1 MCFIAYTA
9 FKKTACGNFADSF
22 YFIISSIITSSIR
35 STLSCFFGVSLS
47 SFPSTTEVCS
57 ILVRGITSFSTS
69 FGSAPNTF
77 NSFTNVSIVGV
88 FTSRSIAPRWLVL
101 ISTSSASLLL
111 RNSCLFPVPADCL
124 SHSFHT
130 HTSSFQY
137 SLTLKALVM

>member
-77 NSFTNVSIVGV
+77 NSFTNVSPLNRTQMVGTDIHQ
-88 FTSRSIAPRWLVL
+88 FSQS
-101 ISTSSASLLL
+101 LL

>member
-77 NSFTNVSIVGV
+77 NSFTKYK
-88 FTSRSIAPRWLVL
+88 
-101 ISTSSASLLL
+101 STHKSE
-111 RNSCLFPVPADCL
+111 
-124 SHSFHT
+124 
-130 HTSSFQY
+130 
-137 SLTLKALVM
+137 

>member
-35 STLSCFFGVSLS
+35 RTLSCFFGVSLS

-77 NSFTNVSIVGV
+77 NSFHFPLNRTQMVGTDIHQ
-88 FTSRSIAPRWLVL
+88 FSQS
-101 ISTSSASLLL
+101 LL

>member
-101 ISTSSASLLL
+101 ISTTIECKSNDFRKPYDSYLY
-111 RNSCLFPVPADCL
+111 
-124 SHSFHT
+124 SHRTPSET
-130 HTSSFQY
+130 WKENRVITE
-137 SLTLKALVM
+137 VC

>member
-88 FTSRSIAPRWLVL
+88 FTRTQMVGTDIHQFSQS
-101 ISTSSASLLL
+101 LL

>member
-69 FGSAPNTF
+69 FVSAPNTF

-101 ISTSSASLLL
+101 ISTSSAS
-111 RNSCLFPVPADCL
+111 NSCLFPVPADCL

>member
-101 ISTSSASLLL
+101 ISTSSASL
-111 RNSCLFPVPADCL
+111 SCVIPALPCTCGLPFPFL
-124 SHSFHT
+124 SHAHLLLPVFT
-130 HTSSFQY
+130 N
-137 SLTLKALVM
+137 A

>member
-77 NSFTNVSIVGV
+77 NSFHRRCFHFPLNRTQMVGTDIHQ
-88 FTSRSIAPRWLVL
+88 FSQS
-101 ISTSSASLLL
+101 LL

>member
-77 NSFTNVSIVGV
+77 NSFTNVFHRRCFHFPLNRTQMVGTDIHQ
-88 FTSRSIAPRWLVL
+88 FSQS
-101 ISTSSASLLL
+101 LL